1 MESALCECAC
11 SDFRPKKFPALENIQ
26 KIKSSVS
33 LYTDEFKAAIIGDYW
48 RTQILR
54 PYSRRLLTKST
65 DKLVALT
72 AVASRLQSEFGLTYL
87 AGLWRDDLIKELLW
101 WVSAREEATKHIPTY
116 QESFY
121 APTWSWV
128 SVDAPM
134 SWHAFDR
141 SLDGP
146 ASEPLAQVLEA
157 YTCPSTVNPFG
168 PVSYG
173 EIKLSAIVRPVNAEY
188 YDALG
193 DWIIPV
199 AQISESLSQ
208 RTSSF
213 VNFDTSLRVA
223 TKHDEL
229 IRDKYPAARRLRHGE
244 EESKR
249 CSISAIA
256 VPLIITGDSEGREQF
271 MRGLILQESV
281 TRMGCFERLGAFVTS
296 RSTIDVVGVRMM
308 ARQEIVLV

>member
-1 MESALCECAC
+1 MKSVLCECAC
-11 SDFRPKKFPALENIQ
+11 LDFRPGRFPALENIQ
-26 KIKSSVS
+26 KVKSLVP
-33 LYTDEFKAAIIGDYW
+33 LYTDELKAAVIGNYW
-48 RTQILR
+48 RKQILT
-54 PYSRRLLTKST
+54 PYSTRLLTKST

-87 AGLWRDDLIKELLW
+87 AGLWKDDLIKELLW
-101 WVSAREEATKHIPTY
+101 YVDSYGPNRKRISTY

-134 SWHAFDR
+134 SWHAFGR
-141 SLDGP
+141 GLDGP
-146 ASEPLAQVLEA
+146 AGESLAQVLEA

-173 EIKLSAIVRPVNAEY
+173 EIKLSAIVRPVTAEY
-188 YDALG
+188 AVGQWTID
-193 DWIIPV
+193 V

-208 RTSSF
+208 VETSSF
-213 VNFDTSLRVA
+213 VTFDTSLRVA
-223 TKHDEL
+223 IKHDE
-229 IRDKYPAARRLRHGE
+229 IIKDNYSAARRLRHGE
-244 EESKR
+244 EESEQS
-249 CSISAIA
+249 SISAIA

-271 MRGLILQESV
+271 MHGLILQESV
-281 TRMGCFERLGAFVTS
+281 TRMGCFERLGVFYTT